1 MSNGVGRKIVRS
13 ELRMGF
19 VAVSFGA
26 MITLSMGIPTDGIVI
41 GVGVALLTAA
51 LLAGADRSRLG
62 LWIFGASGVLAIVG
76 VVLVGTEPW
85 VVSLLPVS
93 MLGMVVGWLLNR
105 VLFGVVG
112 PVPETRIERGFQ
124 WSG

>member
-1 MSNGVGRKIVRS
+1 
-13 ELRMGF
+13 MGF
-19 VAVSFGA
+19 VAVSFWA

>member
-19 VAVSFGA
+19 VAVSFRA

-93 MLGMVVGWLLNR
+93 MLGMIVGWLLNR

>member
-13 ELRMGF
+13 ELLMCF

-76 VVLVGTEPW
+76 VVLVGTEP
-85 VVSLLPVS
+85 
-93 MLGMVVGWLLNR
+93 
-105 VLFGVVG
+105 
-112 PVPETRIERGFQ
+112 
-124 WSG
+124 

>member
-19 VAVSFGA
+19 VAVSFCA
-26 MITLSMGIPTDGIVI
+26 MITLSMGIPTDGTVI

>member
-19 VAVSFGA
+19 VAVSFWA
-26 MITLSMGIPTDGIVI
+26 MITLSMGIPIDGIVI

-85 VVSLLPVS
+85 VVFLIPVS

>member
-13 ELRMGF
+13 ELLMCF

-26 MITLSMGIPTDGIVI
+26 MITLSMGIPTDGTVI

-62 LWIFGASGVLAIVG
+62 L
-76 VVLVGTEPW
+76 
-85 VVSLLPVS
+85 
-93 MLGMVVGWLLNR
+93 
-105 VLFGVVG
+105 
-112 PVPETRIERGFQ
+112 
-124 WSG
+124 